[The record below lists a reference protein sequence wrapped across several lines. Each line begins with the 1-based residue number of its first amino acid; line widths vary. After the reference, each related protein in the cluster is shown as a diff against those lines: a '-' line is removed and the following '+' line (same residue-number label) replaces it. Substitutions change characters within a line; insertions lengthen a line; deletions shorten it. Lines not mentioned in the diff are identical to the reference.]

1 MSPTLQTSGTRT
13 HADAKRAANMLEEEE
28 GEEEEKKTPV
38 AVGLGKGAKMFT
50 MTYLHDT

>member
-28 GEEEEKKTPV
+28 EEEEKKPPV

-50 MTYLHDT
+50 MTHLHDT